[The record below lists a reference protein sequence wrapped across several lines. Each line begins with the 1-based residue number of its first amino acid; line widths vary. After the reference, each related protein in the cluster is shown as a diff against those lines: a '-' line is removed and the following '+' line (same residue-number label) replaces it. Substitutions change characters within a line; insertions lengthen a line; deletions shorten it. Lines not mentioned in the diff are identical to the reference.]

1 MPQIAALF
9 GIAVD
14 PKARPPRPLQVPR
27 GDKGPHKRAGD
38 LNKTA
43 DGKPS
48 ADKPRRGPKPQGSE
62 SQKTPPTASAPAPVA
77 SESVAVELEPVVAE
91 IVDPTVIETS
101 SVVTSET
108 PIAVES
114 ETPTESTD

>member
-38 LNKTA
+38 VNKSA
-43 DGKPS
+43 DAKPR
-48 ADKPRRGPKPQGSE
+48 ADKPDRGPKPQGSE
-62 SQKTPPTASAPAPVA
+62 SKKPAPSVPA
-77 SESVAVELEPVVAE
+77 SVPDELV
-91 IVDPTVIETS
+91 
-101 SVVTSET
+101 
-108 PIAVES
+108 AVES
-114 ETPTESTD
+114 ESVVSEVVETIAVEAATVVSNEVPAAVESESSTEQAE